1 MVDLKLETLSLESA
15 HYIYFG
21 LVEQSKIHVIYIDA
35 NDYESQRTFI
45 IKSYKNS
52 NPYDFLR
59 KEIDRHFQTSS
70 INGLKSYSDLISS
83 KATKEE
89 KNRFMRFL
97 TGLMINNIPTPE
109 IPRKPLYQMYRTES
123 FRFLRDFE
131 SSIDSYLEFYKKFAI
146 SFDLEKFYKGILM
159 TIPLDNVK
167 KNVLISYVIEIYNLA
182 ISQFPSKW
190 PIENSALHIDWVY
203 ENINRKTGFKIV
215 DPDIDLH
222 SKKCHLV
229 TTMDLLSCN
238 KEKKENILNKV
249 RKEWSQKKYRDKNNN
264 LVQYSFNLTK
274 QTKLKL
280 EFLAKLDASPQN
292 LILERLIN
300 DAYKNSEH

>member
-1 MVDLKLETLSLESA
+1 MVDSELEALSLESA

-21 LVEQSKIHVIYIDA
+21 LVEQSKINVLYIDA

-45 IKSYKNS
+45 IESFKKPP
-52 NPYDFLR
+52 PYDSLR
-59 KEIDRHFQTSS
+59 SEINNHFRTSS
-70 INGLKSYSDLISS
+70 INGLKSYSNLISS
-83 KATKEE
+83 KATNEE

-97 TGLMINNIPTPE
+97 VGFILNDIPSPKMPNKPIYQIN
-109 IPRKPLYQMYRTES
+109 RTES
-123 FRFLRDFE
+123 FRSFPGFE
-131 SSIDSYLEFYKKFAI
+131 SEINSYLEFYRKFAK
-146 SFDLEKFYKGILM
+146 SFDLEKFLKGVLI
-159 TIPLDNVK
+159 TIPFDSIK
-167 KNVLISYVIEIYNLA
+167 KEAFITYASEIYSLA
-182 ISQFPSKW
+182 ASQLPSKW
-190 PIENSALHIDWVY
+190 PIENSALHIDWAY

-215 DPDIDLH
+215 VPDIDRH
-222 SKKCHLV
+222 SKKCHLI
-229 TTMDLLSCN
+229 TTMDLLFSN

-249 RKEWSQKKYRDKNNN
+249 RKEWSQKKYRDKNSD

-280 EFLAKLDASPQN
+280 EFLAKLEASPQN